1 MHKVLI
7 ANRGSIARRIVRA
20 CAALKISSV
29 VVFAPADAEAPY
41 LSEATEAY
49 PLIGNTALE
58 TYLDQAQ
65 LLAIAKRCGA
75 DAVHPGYGFLS
86 ENPTFASK
94 VCESGLIFIGPSPTW
109 LEQMGDK
116 VAARTLLAQAGFSVF
131 AGSGLVQSADEAAR
145 ALAKIGL
152 PLVVKPSGGGGGMGM
167 SVVRTESELNAAI
180 ERSRHIATQAFSAD
194 GVFLERWIERPRHIE
209 FQILADGA
217 GGAMHLYER
226 ECSVQRRHQKLIEEA
241 PAPGL
246 SRALLNQQAD
256 LAERICGELGY
267 DNVGT
272 LETLYEDSGQF
283 GFLEMNTRIQVE
295 HGVTE
300 AVTGLDLVA
309 TQIRLAAGDPL
320 PADRPPLQGFAVEAR
335 LYAED
340 TQTGFPSTGR
350 LTVFRPP
357 ELYAVRIETGFQE
370 GQWVTPY
377 FDPLLAKIIAHG
389 DTREQAIGRVLVA
402 LRAFSVEGVTT
413 NRDLLSRVLQDQAF
427 LRGEL
432 DTGIVSRLQ
441 RG

>member
-7 ANRGSIARRIVRA
+7 ANRGAIARRIVRA

-413 NRDLLSRVLQDQAF
+413 NRDLLSRVLRDQAF

>member
-7 ANRGSIARRIVRA
+7 ANRGAIARRIVRA
-20 CAALKISSV
+20 CATLKISSV

-413 NRDLLSRVLQDQAF
+413 NRDLLSRVLRDQAF